1 MMLQEEDDIL
11 MIDHAPGL
19 ESSFRPDFDPL
30 DAFSLLENVAMDHQG
45 ELKENSAF
53 LASVSR
59 LAFIRI
65 DE

>member
-11 MIDHAPGL
+11 MMDHAPGL

-45 ELKENSAF
+45 DLKEKPNF
-53 LASVSR
+53 LVR
-59 LAFIRI
+59 LPKIVILHCR
-65 DE
+65 